1 MKEVWNNRYSENE
14 FVYGT
19 EANQFLKEELVKIPK
34 GKILFLGEGEGRN
47 ALFAATL
54 GWEVDAVDY
63 SEAGKS
69 KAEMQ
74 ASKNNVTLNYAVA
87 DILEHPIQNE
97 SYDAVALIYIHVNE
111 ETKPILHKKVIDALK
126 PKGKIIIEAFEK
138 EQLKYNSG
146 GPKDA
151 DLLYDLQSITEDF
164 IDFKFEKLSKE
175 IVELKEGRLHQ
186 GKAVVVRFV
195 GVKV

>member
-14 FVYGT
+14 FMYGT
-19 EANQFLKEELVKIPK
+19 EANEFLKEELAKISK

-47 ALFAATL
+47 AVFAATL
-54 GWEVDAVDY
+54 GWKVDAVDY
-63 SEAGKS
+63 SEAGKG
-69 KAEMQ
+69 KADML
-74 ASKNNVTLNYAVA
+74 ASKNNVTLNYTVA

-126 PKGKIIIEAFEK
+126 PKGKIIFEAFEK

-151 DLLYDLQSITEDF
+151 DLLYDLQSIAEDF
-164 IDFKFEKLSKE
+164 IDFEYEKLSKE
-175 IVELKEGRLHQ
+175 VVELKEGLLHQ
-186 GKAVVVRFV
+186 GEAVVVRFV
-195 GVKV
+195 GVKA